1 LSGPARSHAAGTGDE
16 GGAVTRPAA
25 SLSPGRSRLF
35 KLLAL
40 VISGLASLALAEGV
54 LRVFPGL
61 LTVEMRQ
68 ILEADSRNYGVA
80 HPYIGHL
87 HKPNSTIV
95 IPSRDFSAYHHT
107 DGLGFRNAWPW
118 PAQASV
124 AVVGDSVTFGY
135 GVADAEAWPA
145 ILAKSLVPDTVINLG
160 LIGAGPQQYLRVYET
175 FGVKLRPKLLIVG
188 FLPTNDFWDADVF
201 DQWLKSGA
209 GGNYMAWRD
218 FGRPQRPRLSLRDP
232 LGSVGSLLSVPRSFL
247 ASHSRLYQM
256 LLTSVH
262 QVEGPRPVVRRF
274 ADGSQVQLQPGQLAE
289 RARNMQPD
297 RAEFRLAVDAV
308 DQLRTLATEQGTHV
322 LVLLL
327 PGKEEVY
334 LPLTGADVP
343 DTERHLRDALDRL
356 RIEYLD
362 LTPGFRQRAAAGE
375 RLFFEVDGH
384 PNTAGYGLI
393 AELVRAHLAQHAR
406 RYGLAE

>member
-1 LSGPARSHAAGTGDE
+1 M
-16 GGAVTRPAA
+16 TRPAA
-25 SLSPGRSRLF
+25 SLSPGRTRLF

-40 VISGLASLALAEGV
+40 AIGGLASLALAEGV

-61 LTVEMRQ
+61 LSVEMRQ

-95 IPSRDFSAYHHT
+95 IPSRDFTASHHT

-145 ILAKSLVPDTVINLG
+145 ILAKSLVPDPVINLG

-209 GGNYMAWRD
+209 GGNYMVWRD

-232 LGSVGSLLSVPRSFL
+232 VGSVGSLLSVPRSLL
-247 ASHSRLYQM
+247 ASHSRLYQVLRASAYQM
-256 LLTSVH
+256 D
-262 QVEGPRPVVRRF
+262 GPNLVVRRF
-274 ADGSQVQLQPGQLAE
+274 ADGSQIQLQPGLLAE
-289 RARNMQPD
+289 RAGHMQPD
-297 RAEFRLAVDAV
+297 RAEFRLALDAV

-334 LPLTGADVP
+334 LPLTGVDVP
-343 DTERHLRDALDRL
+343 DTERPLRDALDRL

-375 RLFFEVDGH
+375 RLFFDVDGH
-384 PNTAGYGLI
+384 PNGAGNGLI
-393 AELVRAHLAQHAR
+393 AALVRAHLAQHAG
-406 RYGLAE
+406 RYGLPE